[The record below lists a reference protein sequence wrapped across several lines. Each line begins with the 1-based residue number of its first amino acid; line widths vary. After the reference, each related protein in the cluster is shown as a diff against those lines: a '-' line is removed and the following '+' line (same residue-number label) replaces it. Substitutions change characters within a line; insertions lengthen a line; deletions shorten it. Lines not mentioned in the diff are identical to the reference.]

1 MAALLGPACC
11 LVWTLSLAVSPGRAD
26 DLPPLLK
33 ENVATQGVLDLGGQE
48 MVSFRVEVPKDAVL
62 LTVKVT
68 QSPLPLDVL
77 ARLGE
82 PLASAD
88 DAEHRSS
95 PDILDNS
102 LRISRQSH
110 PALETGTYFLSVDY
124 LGALPAVVH
133 KRPVKK
139 IPFTIK
145 ATVVHAKIDGVLEAG
160 KKVVSQSRAETGSV
174 RSFVID
180 VPATAKTLR
189 LDLDEVS
196 GDLDILARYGEPL
209 VANGEAGNT
218 AISPLGRESLVIDGA
233 SPQPLRPGR
242 WYVNVVHPV
251 DFGCV
256 DFALYASFS
265 ADPPPALLVI
275 PPLPMATDP
284 RQRAVQATVDV
295 SSEYGGASGTLLT
308 DDGLVLTNYHVVTEV
323 AESAG
328 EDCPVV
334 IAATLAPQEPP
345 RELFRGRVLKFDKN
359 LDLALIRIACG
370 FYRQPL
376 PKGYRFPWIPLGNSA
391 ALDIGDTLSIVGFP
405 SIGGTAGRVSV
416 TLTQGVL
423 SGFERTTTGSLMK
436 TDANISPGSSGGA
449 ALDSRW
455 RLIGV
460 PTFENVNPDS
470 VSRMSY
476 IYPVSLVPPSWRA
489 LIEKRQGSTPR

>member
-160 KKVVSQSRAETGSV
+160 KKVVKAEVALQRSALDSYDATQFTGFDQVGREYPCAALSYP
-174 RSFVID
+174 F
-180 VPATAKTLR
+180 
-189 LDLDEVS
+189 
-196 GDLDILARYGEPL
+196 PL
-209 VANGEAGNT
+209 VATGEG
-218 AISPLGRESLVIDGA
+218 LRGRLVTGF
-233 SPQPLRPGR
+233 L
-242 WYVNVVHPV
+242 
-251 DFGCV
+251 
-256 DFALYASFS
+256 SFE
-265 ADPPPALLVI
+265 
-275 PPLPMATDP
+275 LPSD
-284 RQRAVQATVDV
+284 
-295 SSEYGGASGTLLT
+295 
-308 DDGLVLTNYHVVTEV
+308 
-323 AESAG
+323 
-328 EDCPVV
+328 
-334 IAATLAPQEPP
+334 ATLMAIAWHMDA
-345 RELFRGRVLKFDKN
+345 FD
-359 LDLALIRIACG
+359 
-370 FYRQPL
+370 
-376 PKGYRFPWIPLGNSA
+376 W
-391 ALDIGDTLSIVGFP
+391 
-405 SIGGTAGRVSV
+405 
-416 TLTQGVL
+416 
-423 SGFERTTTGSLMK
+423 
-436 TDANISPGSSGGA
+436 
-449 ALDSRW
+449 
-455 RLIGV
+455 
-460 PTFENVNPDS
+460 VNTW
-470 VSRMSY
+470 V
-476 IYPVSLVPPSWRA
+476 W
-489 LIEKRQGSTPR
+489 Q